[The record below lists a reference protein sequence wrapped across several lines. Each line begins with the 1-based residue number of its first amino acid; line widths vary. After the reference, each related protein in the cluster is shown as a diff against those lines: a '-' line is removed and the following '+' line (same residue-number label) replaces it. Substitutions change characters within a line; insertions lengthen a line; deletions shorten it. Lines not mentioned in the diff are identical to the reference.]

1 MPTCLKASSKRLPHR
16 ELIASAGTILACV
29 FAVLLLWSSS
39 LTQAKAAPP
48 SAGLAP
54 TPPMGWNSYDSYG
67 GAVNE
72 AEFKANAAF
81 VAKHLLRYG
90 WQYVVIDYYWYLPNP
105 SPAEG
110 KASGADAVMDAYGR
124 LLPVPSR
131 FPSSAGGRG
140 FKPLADYVHS
150 LGLKFGIHI
159 MRGIPRAAVE
169 KNLPI
174 LGTNAHA
181 RDVADLQ
188 NTCSWSNVMHGV
200 NVSKPAG
207 QAYYDS
213 IARLYASWGV
223 DYIKADDMSRA
234 QDPKGE
240 TYHGPEIEA
249 LRKAMN
255 KTGRPMVLSLSPG
268 PTQLANAA
276 SVTRWSQLWR
286 ISDDMWDNW
295 KAVKQ
300 QFDYC
305 RDWAQHSGPDHWP
318 DADMLPLGRLC
329 VRGFKDVPRLSRL
342 THDEQITLM
351 TLWSIFRSPLMM
363 GGDLPTSDPFTF
375 SLLTNPDVIAV
386 DQASTGEHE
395 LFRDGDKVAWIS
407 STADGHGR
415 YVALFNT
422 GDQPA
427 QVTVSKQQI
436 GLGPTRCT
444 VRNLWQR
451 KNLGGFSG
459 SFSVKLNPH
468 SAGLYEFSMAVG
480 VPGGK

>member
-1 MPTCLKASSKRLPHR
+1 
-16 ELIASAGTILACV
+16 
-29 FAVLLLWSSS
+29 
-39 LTQAKAAPP
+39 
-48 SAGLAP
+48 
-54 TPPMGWNSYDSYG
+54 MGWNSYDSYG
-67 GAVNE
+67 GDVNE

-81 VAKHLLRYG
+81 VAKHLARYG
-90 WQYVVIDYYWYLPNP
+90 WKYVVIDYYWYLPNP

-131 FPSSAGGRG
+131 FPSSANRQG

-174 LGTNAHA
+174 LGTKAHA

-200 NVSKPAG
+200 DVSKPAG

-268 PTQLANAA
+268 PTQLVNAA

-286 ISDDMWDNW
+286 ISNDVWDNW
-295 KAVKQ
+295 KAVRQ

-305 RDWAQHSGPDHWP
+305 RDWEHYSKPGHWP

-329 VRGFKDVPRLSRL
+329 VRGFKDAPRPSRL

-351 TLWSIFRSPLMM
+351 TLWAIFRSPLMM
-363 GGDLPTSDPFTF
+363 DGDLPTSDPFTL
-375 SLLTNPDVIAV
+375 SLLTNPEVIAV

-395 LFRDGDKVAWIS
+395 LFRDGNKIAWIS
-407 STADGHGR
+407 STADGLDR
-415 YVALFNT
+415 YIALFNI

-427 QVTVSKQQI
+427 QVNVSKEQN
-436 GLGPTRCT
+436 GLRTKYYIALD
-444 VRNLWQR
+444 LWKH
-451 KNLGGFSG
+451 KNLGEFEGN
-459 SFSVKLNPH
+459 FSVELNPH
-468 SAGLYEFSMAVG
+468 AAGLYKLTPAVG
-480 VPGGK
+480 MPGGK